1 MPAHKDRLR
10 IGLLV
15 PSSNTTQEVE
25 FARIMPDAVTLQ
37 VARLKP
43 RNVEPSSTALIQA
56 LPRQYRTAMKGTVP
70 VTP

>member
-1 MPAHKDRLR
+1 
-10 IGLLV
+10 
-15 PSSNTTQEVE
+15 VE